1 MRIRLGEWNVRAQ
14 DERLPHE
21 DYRLEAKVRSIIN
34 ALLVSVTS
42 QFNMQYPS
50 LIFKITIL
58 NFFSFQ
64 YVHPG
69 YNPANFRNDVALV
82 RLQDEVVFKEHISP
96 VCLPSYEQS
105 FIHQYAKVIGWGRI
119 QHGMYYFFNLP

>member
-21 DYRLEAKVRSIIN
+21 DYRLEAKVRYIIYIL
-34 ALLVSVTS
+34 AYLTFMKQEPYQYTYFVTKT
-42 QFNMQYPS
+42 F
-50 LIFKITIL
+50 
-58 NFFSFQ
+58 NFFLFQ

-105 FIHQYAKVIGWGRI
+105 FIHQYAKVIGWGRT
-119 QHGMYYFFNLP
+119 QHGM

>member
-1 MRIRLGEWNVRAQ
+1 MNTRLFEWGAF
-14 DERLPHE
+14 DKPWLSCF
-21 DYRLEAKVRSIIN
+21 YI
-34 ALLVSVTS
+34 VTH
-42 QFNMQYPS
+42 F
-50 LIFKITIL
+50 L
-58 NFFSFQ
+58 FQ

-105 FIHQYAKVIGWGRI
+105 FIHQYAKVIGWGRT
-119 QHGMYYFFNLP
+119 QHGT

>member
-1 MRIRLGEWNVRAQ
+1 MKQEPYQYTYFVI
-14 DERLPHE
+14 
-21 DYRLEAKVRSIIN
+21 K
-34 ALLVSVTS
+34 
-42 QFNMQYPS
+42 QFNS
-50 LIFKITIL
+50 F
-58 NFFSFQ
+58 FQ

-105 FIHQYAKVIGWGRI
+105 FIHQYAKVIGWGRT
-119 QHGMYYFFNLP
+119 QHGT